1 MGSGTFVKK
10 LPRQQVGKGQH
21 INLAGI
27 DLVLFA
33 AMFPLA
39 GFGLLMVYS
48 ASTDYSVV
56 VMEQLPNYLFM
67 RQVIWFAFGSVIAAL
82 LTMLDYHHF
91 QKFAVP
97 LILFSIGSLIAV
109 LVGGEELNGAVRT
122 LLGGSIQPSELA
134 KIATIIYLSVW
145 LYRKKDNLHD
155 FTLGLIPLSV
165 IMGVI
170 SGLILL
176 QPDLSATFT
185 IVIMGSLLF
194 FLADGDLKQIVFI
207 ALIAAVCV
215 AIVLKVSS
223 TGQDR
228 ILPYLDF
235 LRDPTQAIPQLRQ
248 SLGAI
253 VNGKFFGV
261 GLGKSNAKFTGLSL
275 PHSDSIFAVLVEE
288 TGLFGALCLI
298 GLYGV
303 ILWRGMRI
311 SKNAPDMLGSLLA
324 AGLTFWI
331 IIEAVINM
339 GAMVGILPF
348 AGVALPFIS
357 HGGSSLVTLLA
368 GIGIILNIS
377 RQSGHSA
384 QEYERRSYSA
394 SVDLRGRDG
403 RRRVSRPR
411 HTASNDR

>member
-10 LPRQQVGKGQH
+10 LPRQQAGKDQH

-33 AMFPLA
+33 TMFALT

-56 VMEQLPNYLFM
+56 VMERIPNYLFS
-67 RQVIWFAFGSVIAAL
+67 RQVIWVILGSAIAAL
-82 LTMLDYHHF
+82 LTMVNYHHF

-97 LILFSIGSLIAV
+97 IIFLSIGSLVAV
-109 LVGGEELNGAVRT
+109 LVGGEEMNGAVRA
-122 LLGGSIQPSELA
+122 LFGGSIQPSEFA

-145 LYRKKDNLHD
+145 LYRKKDTLND
-155 FTLGLIPLSV
+155 ITLGLFPLG
-165 IMGVI
+165 IILGVI

-176 QPDLSATFT
+176 QPDLSATLT
-185 IVIMGSLLF
+185 IVILGSLLF
-194 FLADGDLKQIVFI
+194 FLADGDLKQILFMV
-207 ALIAAVCV
+207 LIAAVCV
-215 AIVLKVSS
+215 GFLLKLSS

-228 ILPYLDF
+228 IVPFLDF
-235 LRDPTQAIPQLRQ
+235 LRDPTEAIPQLRQ
-248 SLGAI
+248 SLAAI

-261 GLGKSNAKFTGLSL
+261 GLGKSNAKLTGLSL

-288 TGLFGALCLI
+288 TGLFGAICLI

-331 IIEAVINM
+331 VIEAAINM
-339 GAMVGILPF
+339 GALIGIFPF
-348 AGVALPFIS
+348 VGVALPFIS
-357 HGGSSLVTLLA
+357 HGGSSMVSLLA
-368 GIGIILNIS
+368 GIGILFNIS
-377 RQSGHSA
+377 RQSGQTA
-384 QEYERRSYSA
+384 QNNERRFYSA
-394 SVDLRGRDG
+394 SVDMRGRDG

-411 HTASNDR
+411 RTASNNR